1 MLERRFY
8 TRYDVS
14 GSVVIKSVNN
24 TPKSM
29 TVELINIGFKGMGI
43 FFKEII
49 LFDSCVDFEVKID
62 TLDRRFAGTGRIK
75 NIKEKKIRETAGFIM
90 GIEFIEVPKDE
101 VVTIVNLIQNRICA
115 DIKDRNRFNNPQ
127 L

>member
-24 TPKSM
+24 APKSM
-29 TVELINIGFKGMGI
+29 TVELVNIGFKGMGI

-62 TLDRRFAGTGRIK
+62 TLDRRFEGTGKIK

-90 GIEFIEVPKDE
+90 GIEFIDVPKDE
-101 VVTIVNLIQNRICA
+101 VVSIVNLIQNKICA
-115 DIKDRNRFNNPQ
+115 DIKDKNRFNNPRF
-127 L
+127 